1 MINEIHIFDQSFYN
15 KTSHLERLVQL
26 PDLLLTQHQIP
37 WIETPGEHLSL
48 GLEPHVGGAL
58 VYDPPGHAHPGQ
70 AVPRL
75 VAEVHPGAD
84 GDAGAVGG
92 DVAGMRGT

>member
-1 MINEIHIFDQSFYN
+1 MTKAFTM
-15 KTSHLERLVQL
+15 KPHLERLVQL
-26 PDLLLTQHQIP
+26 PDLLLAQHQVP
-37 WIETPGEHLSL
+37 RVQSLGEHLSP

-58 VYDPPGHAHPGQ
+58 VDDPPGHAHPGQ

-75 VAEVHPGAD
+75 VAEVHAGGD

-92 DVAGMRGT
+92 DVAGMHGSLPRWLTQP